1 MQLFL
6 DVQDL
11 ANTFYK
17 KGWILTQSGITVE
30 QETVETDGNNDTFD
44 RNVWEIL
51 EGYHKMEDWYNSY
64 LHHMMYFV

>member
-6 DVQDL
+6 DVQDF

-17 KGWILTQSGITVE
+17 QGWILTQSGITVE

-51 EGYHKMEDWYNSY
+51 EAYHKMED
-64 LHHMMYFV
+64 LIQ

>member
-6 DVQDL
+6 DVQDF

-51 EGYHKMEDWYNSY
+51 EGYHKMED
-64 LHHMMYFV
+64 LIQ

>member
-51 EGYHKMEDWYNSY
+51 EAYHKMED
-64 LHHMMYFV
+64 LIQ

>member
-51 EGYHKMEDWYNSY
+51 EGYHKMED
-64 LHHMMYFV
+64 LIQ